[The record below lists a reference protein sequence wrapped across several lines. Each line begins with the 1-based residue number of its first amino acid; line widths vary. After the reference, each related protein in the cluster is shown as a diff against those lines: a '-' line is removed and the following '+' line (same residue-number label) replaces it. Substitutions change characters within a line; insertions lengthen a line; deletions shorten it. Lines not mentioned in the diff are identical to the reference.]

1 MVFALKRVMYEKRL
15 VKTIKRNFRKR
26 CNIIKDSEHK
36 RVNGKKSSTFLN
48 RLSELSIDS
57 TLGTARWSPGE
68 RHPDDFTEL

>member
-1 MVFALKRVMYEKRL
+1 MVFALKRVMYEKKL

-36 RVNGKKSSTFLN
+36 RVNGKKRSTFLN

-68 RHPDDFTEL
+68 RHPDDLH